1 MYGMLKNEQDMKK
14 AEQEKWK
21 NIISEAVCDGIIEA
35 FSLLKLTPLTTEE
48 PVYGLSAEVLEKKGW
63 VNPIRCK
70 DCHNWLRIKNNKK
83 IGSHYCDVDLQAYGV
98 MCNCPPTHFCSYGEP
113 KEGEE

>member
-35 FSLLKLTPLTTEE
+35 FSLLSLTPLTTEE
-48 PVYGLSAEVLEKKGW
+48 PVYGLSAEVLEKIDLAEKISK
-63 VNPIRCK
+63 VAKSEAKPRRAKK
-70 DCHNWLRIKNNKK
+70 D
-83 IGSHYCDVDLQAYGV
+83 A
-98 MCNCPPTHFCSYGEP
+98 
-113 KEGEE
+113 